1 MSRSRYLTGFR
12 PLESYPIGHQ
22 NVTSDPSASC
32 FCSISGTCAKFWHS
46 TQESS
51 KMMNES
57 NSNQI
62 NNETVTAALNAIL
75 TTDKFSASPQMS
87 AFLKYVVEQTLLG
100 NTRRIKA
107 FTVGIEALGKSSSFD
122 PQTDPS
128 VRVLAKRL
136 RSSLDAYYEQNP
148 NTSIFIEMKPGSY
161 IPKFLSRSEMAPAMD
176 ISGAPTVGYQH
187 TATTANSLPMG
198 ASVPASSAIN
208 TTTGANAHVSVPQTQ
223 TVAESSTEAEAD
235 ADAEANNP
243 ELSEEAKRKAGISQL
258 WQSYKSASKVA

>member
-1 MSRSRYLTGFR
+1 MNT
-12 PLESYPIGHQ
+12 E
-22 NVTSDPSASC
+22 N
-32 FCSISGTCAKFWHS
+32 S
-46 TQESS
+46 TTELDSS
-51 KMMNES
+51 E
-57 NSNQI
+57 
-62 NNETVTAALNAIL
+62 VTAALNGIL

-161 IPKFLSRSEMAPAMD
+161 IPRFVLRSEMNQSSA
-176 ISGAPTVGYQH
+176 APTQRPVEYSG
-187 TATTANSLPMG
+187 TTAESTT
-198 ASVPASSAIN
+198 N
-208 TTTGANAHVSVPQTQ
+208 TN
-223 TVAESSTEAEAD
+223 AD
-235 ADAEANNP
+235 ASQTTHVNVQRQPEERDAETSLDSDDP
-243 ELSEEAKRKAGISQL
+243 RKAGLNQL
-258 WQSYKSASKVA
+258 WQAYRSASKVA